1 MMIICIA
8 IGIAM
13 FIIHNKIDNL
23 SYRRIMKCN
32 EIISNKIYQY
42 KDECKLNDTDIQLL
56 LVLFN
61 KFLE

>member
-1 MMIICIA
+1 
-8 IGIAM
+8 M